1 MSWLTLAVDPW
12 HDTPV
17 TGLEGL
23 PDQGIGKSVSFQVVQ
38 EVSISKNTAPVTL
51 PAGNW
56 KVRIGTYPKLT
67 QEYMSTG
74 IFRGDVISTDNTTS
88 GILNSVQISYAP
100 DGTDFSDL
108 GVGGLPG
115 AVQGMNLPL
124 DYTKGVV
131 KVLGIGIEVINTT
144 APLHKQGLMSCCRM
158 VQPDSEPFVNYLAL
172 ASPANAWCTKTIT
185 PIRTLPKN
193 LSEMALY
200 PGFAQEEAI
209 EGYYAPV
216 LLKFNRPRHYPV
228 PCTTL
233 LLTDDTTAGINYAPP
248 AAGIDCYVS
257 AVTTVTVPGNTTLFH
272 GNRDLPLY
280 YDADSNVVMF
290 TGLSDETTLTARV
303 RYICERFPSDQESQI
318 LVMATPSATYD
329 PVALELYSRAVQKL
343 PAGVPF
349 TENPAGEW
357 WQKMIASIADVA
369 APFLNSFAPGLGS
382 LASAGAHSLAK
393 FDFQPNKKGKRQ
405 VDNKNRQ
412 MINNSPAIKNQPP
425 AIVGSSSPNVVPMS
439 RRRQNE
445 TSLRRNK
452 NTKNVPPQK

>member
-209 EGYYAPV
+209 EQRFV
-216 LLKFNRPRHYPV
+216 LLHHF
-228 PCTTL
+228 
-233 LLTDDTTAGINYAPP
+233 
-248 AAGIDCYVS
+248 
-257 AVTTVTVPGNTTLFH
+257 
-272 GNRDLPLY
+272 
-280 YDADSNVVMF
+280 
-290 TGLSDETTLTARV
+290 
-303 RYICERFPSDQESQI
+303 
-318 LVMATPSATYD
+318 
-329 PVALELYSRAVQKL
+329 
-343 PAGVPF
+343 
-349 TENPAGEW
+349 
-357 WQKMIASIADVA
+357 
-369 APFLNSFAPGLGS
+369 
-382 LASAGAHSLAK
+382 
-393 FDFQPNKKGKRQ
+393 
-405 VDNKNRQ
+405 
-412 MINNSPAIKNQPP
+412 INNGI
-425 AIVGSSSPNVVPMS
+425 
-439 RRRQNE
+439 
-445 TSLRRNK
+445 
-452 NTKNVPPQK
+452 